1 MAEVCIGDHRYIAS
15 EHLISL
21 QKEMSPIITEDGVH
35 PGEHKHEQRHRLR
48 SPTCPENYQQFDFA
62 ESKDSART
70 GSSAGE
76 GAKGLLEGSDIT
88 RVPLGDFLT
97 GELTSLELHFRRSLW

>member
-1 MAEVCIGDHRYIAS
+1 MAEVCIGYHRYIES

-21 QKEMSPIITEDGVH
+21 QNEMSPIITEDEVH
-35 PGEHKHEQRHRLR
+35 PGEHEHEQRLR

-76 GAKGLLEGSDIT
+76 GAEGLLEGSDIT
-88 RVPLGDFLT
+88 GVPLGDF
-97 GELTSLELHFRRSLW
+97 